1 MKYMISITKHAFVC
15 FLALLVFVS
24 CKNKE
29 ESGSDVDDIKFIRLD
44 EQIMNIESAEKLQE
58 LFEQND
64 FYTRSLFRTTSDD
77 TSFVNYTYGVVSHPE
92 TKKFYEEILQGYGD
106 FSQLKSEFKAAFAE
120 IKKSYPSFVPP
131 TIYTTFTGLE
141 NDIYVSD
148 STVVISIEA
157 FGGPKATYRP
167 IQPEFLLRRYDRPYI
182 VPTVIRLLAQS
193 FVEQSQSSTLLND
206 MIYFGKTFEFTREM
220 MPNIADSLVIGYP
233 DSTMKATWYSQ
244 DLVWAYFIDKQL
256 LYEQKPVEK
265 EKYFGERP
273 FTAEIGPACPGRIG
287 QWLGWRIIQ
296 KFRTENPDV
305 SFQELMKLQ
314 DPEEILR
321 KSKYRGVVEE

>member
-1 MKYMISITKHAFVC
+1 MYKNFIIILFAAVAFISCNSNEKKDHGDA
-15 FLALLVFVS
+15 
-24 CKNKE
+24 E
-29 ESGSDVDDIKFIRLD
+29 IKFVRLD
-44 EQIMNIESAEKLQE
+44 EQIMNIESEAKLQE

-77 TSFVNYTYGVVSHPE
+77 TSFVNYTYNVVTHPE
-92 TKKFYEEILQGYGD
+92 TQKFYKEVLAGYGD
-106 FSQLKSEFKAAFAE
+106 FSALKNEFKAAFGE
-120 IKKSYPSFVPP
+120 IKKTYPNFVPP

-148 STVVISIEA
+148 STVIISIEA
-157 FGGPKATYRP
+157 FGGPKASYRP
-167 IQPEFLLRRYDRPYI
+167 IQPEYLLKRYDRQYI
-182 VPTVIRLLAQS
+182 VPTVIRLLSQT

-220 MPNIADSLVIGYP
+220 MPNTSDSLIIGYA

-256 LYEQKPVEK
+256 LYEQKPAEK
-265 EKYFGERP
+265 EKYLGERP
-273 FTAEIGPACPGRIG
+273 FVTEIGPACPGRIG

-314 DPEEILR
+314 DPEEVLR
-321 KSKYRGVVEE
+321 KSKYRGLVEE